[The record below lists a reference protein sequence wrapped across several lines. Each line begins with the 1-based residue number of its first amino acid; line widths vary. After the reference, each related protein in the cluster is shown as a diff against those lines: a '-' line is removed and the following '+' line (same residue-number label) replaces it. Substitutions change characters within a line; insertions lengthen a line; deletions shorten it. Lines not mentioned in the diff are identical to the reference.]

1 MAGFLKMLISVA
13 AVPAD
18 VGGFFGN
25 PDPEL
30 LVRWYVVGAFSPF
43 FRAHAHIDSKR
54 REPYLL
60 DEPYKSMIRDTLK
73 LRYAMLPVWYTA
85 FKELSTTGM
94 PIVRCVSR
102 LCPDRCQAH
111 YGSTLQSAVCGVP
124 S

>member
-1 MAGFLKMLISVA
+1 MVVFL
-13 AVPAD
+13 AVLTLVSAD

-30 LVRWYVVGAFSPF
+30 FVRWYAVGAFSPF

-60 DEPYKSMIRDTLK
+60 DEPYRSMVRDILK
-73 LRYAMLPVWYTA
+73 LRYAMLPAWYTA

-94 PIVRCVSR
+94 PIVRCVSYFM
-102 LCPDRCQAH
+102 C
-111 YGSTLQSAVCGVP
+111 
-124 S
+124 